1 MYESILLLII
11 LGLSIKICLLKGE
24 LERARENAGRPY
36 GGYSR
41 LDRPYSPSGSAS
53 LGAE

>member
-24 LERARENAGRPY
+24 LERAHENMRRLS
-36 GGYSR
+36 GGYSG
-41 LDRPYSPSGSAS
+41 LSSPYLPSGSAS